1 MSENENVRNEGN
13 GEDISPEML
22 EELSNGTAWN
32 LILASLV
39 TAATIAEAQEALEVT
54 S

>member
-22 EELSNGTAWN
+22 EELSNGKG
-32 LILASLV
+32 
-39 TAATIAEAQEALEVT
+39 EE
-54 S
+54 